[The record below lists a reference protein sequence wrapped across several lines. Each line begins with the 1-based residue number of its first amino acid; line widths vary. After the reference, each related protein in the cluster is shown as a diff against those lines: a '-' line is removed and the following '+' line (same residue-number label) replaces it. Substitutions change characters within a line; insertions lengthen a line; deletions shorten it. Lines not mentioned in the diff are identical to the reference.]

1 MKDKRMILSIIW
13 VVIGIALINLE
24 FAKIVDDFWGG
35 MGFAFVFVGVLQ
47 LIRYYR
53 SSKNEEYREKMKIA
67 ESDERNH
74 FIRNKTWAWTGYI
87 FILTAAVLSIVFR
100 IIGQDLLSTASSMA
114 ICFMLL
120 LYWIIYAVLKRKY

>member
-100 IIGQDLLSTASSMA
+100 IIGQELLSTAASMA
-114 ICFMLL
+114 VCFMLL